1 MIEKMKCIFCDFVQ
15 GKRKKH
21 LNGLPFRM
29 LYTAKNSAS
38 FLAMDIPA
46 TEDGHIL
53 VMPKRHFSAI
63 EDIPR
68 AIQAELME
76 HVSIVLKVLRKTHS
90 GCNILLNDGKSAGQ
104 TVPHAHFHIIPRNK
118 GDRIRIEIW
127 KHRKLN
133 KEMFEKLQNK
143 LIRSFGKE

>member
-1 MIEKMKCIFCDFVQ
+1 MKCIFCDFIL

-21 LNGLPFRM
+21 LHGLPFK
-29 LYTAKNSAS
+29 LLNITKNSVS
-38 FLAMDIPA
+38 FLAMDIPT

-68 AIQAELME
+68 AIQTELME
-76 HVSIVLKVLRKTHS
+76 HVSLVLKLLRKNHS

-104 TVPHAHFHIIPRNK
+104 TVPHAHFPIIPRQK
-118 GDRIRIEIW
+118 GDKIKIEVW
-127 KHRKLN
+127 KHKKLN
-133 KEMFEKLQNK
+133 KEMFENLQNK
-143 LIRSFGKE
+143 LIKNFLNI